1 MEFLVVSG
9 IHLRRIIF
17 VNTAYNLSNG
27 RRCYGFT
34 SPFLATSPRSS
45 RCRPAT
51 RGPEGGPCEAS
62 SWGSSPPATSG
73 SSGRRWWRWSPCP
86 WRCRGRTCRSPT
98 ATRSSRGRWWPWTC
112 ADAPPPCRAYK
123 QRRGSAKRP
132 TCLDSRFWDS
142 IMLQR
147 LRLRG
152 SKAKLWGWTS
162 AVSHEC
168 VTLLSF
174 SFVLS
179 ILGTF
184 EINNL
189 ARS

>member
-1 MEFLVVSG
+1 MEFLVASG

-123 QRRGSAKRP
+123 QRRGSDRRM
-132 TCLDSRFWDS
+132 CFVRSWNRCIDIF
-142 IMLQR
+142 
-147 LRLRG
+147 LRL
-152 SKAKLWGWTS
+152 STQTELWDNR
-162 AVSHEC
+162 
-168 VTLLSF
+168 LLR
-174 SFVLS
+174 
-179 ILGTF
+179 I
-184 EINNL
+184 INNF
-189 ARS
+189 SEVIFF